1 MPILGPLGVLLR
13 KSVSPQTV
21 KRPPHLPRTAAHWH
35 PPNGLSHPGARLVFL
50 TSVCGMEPQSANGLL
65 FDHILGLYRPRVC
78 WVRNILS
85 CNFLSA
91 PFGLVLDPR

>member
-1 MPILGPLGVLLR
+1 
-13 KSVSPQTV
+13 
-21 KRPPHLPRTAAHWH
+21 
-35 PPNGLSHPGARLVFL
+35 
-50 TSVCGMEPQSANGLL
+50 MEPQSAIGLL

-78 WVRNILS
+78 WVWNILS